1 MGRPN
6 QASFFIDMNYNC
18 WKVSIE
24 NDSIH
29 VKIPEFDL
37 EQWGTAYVQKIS
49 QQFFDHV
56 KEAAQNV
63 YYDSAENSW
72 IFSLSELNLLF
83 IANYL
88 RNNDMQEDVIF
99 DDDVYYY
106 LDEIE
111 KVQSE
116 IHNHLIQLDFVNG
129 KPIMK
134 NASDEL
140 IDYLKQNEII
150 NVWQLIDKSI
160 ELCYGLSSNV
170 LNLLDNSVEH
180 TMLNNQYVTLYTG
193 SKNERAK
200 LEQIIQYALK
210 YKRTPIVFYKPD
222 NSQDPN
228 LGHYS
233 ELVTKVVNKLVNK
246 SKIGVVLVP
255 PSPKMKSNCDVYY
268 SYSIQTLIQSDIKPQ
283 LIFFT
288 RMVNENSFNILIDQ
302 IPKVCYYSN
311 IKSKE
316 GMVGPGQNYY
326 AKV

>member
-6 QASFFIDMNYNC
+6 RASFFIDMNYNC

-134 NASDEL
+134 NASDR
-140 IDYLKQNEII
+140 I
-150 NVWQLIDKSI
+150 S
-160 ELCYGLSSNV
+160 
-170 LNLLDNSVEH
+170 
-180 TMLNNQYVTLYTG
+180 
-193 SKNERAK
+193 
-200 LEQIIQYALK
+200 
-210 YKRTPIVFYKPD
+210 
-222 NSQDPN
+222 
-228 LGHYS
+228 
-233 ELVTKVVNKLVNK
+233 
-246 SKIGVVLVP
+246 
-255 PSPKMKSNCDVYY
+255 
-268 SYSIQTLIQSDIKPQ
+268 
-283 LIFFT
+283 
-288 RMVNENSFNILIDQ
+288 
-302 IPKVCYYSN
+302 
-311 IKSKE
+311 
-316 GMVGPGQNYY
+316 
-326 AKV
+326 